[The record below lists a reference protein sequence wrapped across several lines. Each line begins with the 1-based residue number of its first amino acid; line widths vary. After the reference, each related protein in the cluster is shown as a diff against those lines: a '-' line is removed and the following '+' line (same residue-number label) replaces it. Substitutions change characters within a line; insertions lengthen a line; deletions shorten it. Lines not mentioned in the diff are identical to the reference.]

1 MKSLKAKMLLI
12 LVPVVLL
19 FIGTIAGAGFLLARN
34 IILDKTDEILAKTSQ
49 ASANKIDGWLSEQL
63 DITGSIREMIQMMDF
78 DSQSELNYLKHM
90 TEKYS
95 SFSDLYIGTVDGQL
109 IDGSGWVPPAD
120 YDVKQRKWYTDG
132 INSDAMIFSDPHLD
146 MTTNK
151 MVVSTVGKLKNMDG
165 TDRGVFSGDVSLD
178 TITQIIAAL
187 KFGKT
192 GNGYLINNADG
203 SIIAH
208 SDNSLIMKKV
218 SEIYNIDLKMLQ
230 DKIKTGR
237 SENFVYKVKGAK
249 IKACITPI
257 TGTDWSLVVAVT
269 QSESL
274 IAMRTLE
281 RYIIMIFLISILVI
295 AAAIERASNHIVKPI
310 RKLEDNIKIIANGD
324 FTQNIDKKYLSRKD
338 EVGVICLSIYDMR
351 ESIKHLILSIK
362 SEAGNI
368 DKDVNRIVDNVNTL
382 DENIEEVS
390 ATTEELAAGMEETAA
405 SSEEISATS
414 QEIDNAVQS
423 MAKKSQ
429 EGAIAAGQISKR
441 AENTRANVKASE
453 RKANETLTD
462 TKQQLMQA
470 LEDAKVVGKIDILSN
485 AIMQITSQTNL
496 LALNASIEAAR
507 AGEAGKGFSV
517 VAEEIRQLAE
527 QSKNA
532 VQKIQDVTSKVTGS
546 VENLS
551 GCANN
556 VLNFLSSDVANDYK
570 VMLDVAEQY
579 SKDAKYVDDL
589 VTDFSST
596 TEELSASID
605 NVLTAIDSVAM
616 ASSEGAKGTTD
627 IANRITDTSDKSGKV
642 RETVVLTKKS
652 ADRLKNEIDRFKI

>member
-1 MKSLKAKMLLI
+1 MKSLKAKMLMV

-19 FIGTIAGAGFLLARN
+19 FIGIIAGTGFLLARN

-63 DITGSIREMIQMMDF
+63 DFAGDVRETVQFMDF
-78 DSQSELNYLKHM
+78 DSQLEINYLKHM
-90 TEKYS
+90 SEKS
-95 SFSDLYIGTVDGQL
+95 GNFIDLYIGTVDGQL
-109 IDGSGWVPPAD
+109 IDGSGWVPPSD
-120 YDVKQRKWYTDG
+120 YVVTQRKWYTDG
-132 INSDAMIFSDPHLD
+132 INSDAIIFSDPYRD
-146 MTTNK
+146 MDTKK
-151 MVVSTVGKLKNMDG
+151 MVVSTIGKIMNKDG
-165 TDRGVFSGDVSLD
+165 TIRGVFSGDETLD
-178 TITQIIAAL
+178 TITHIVDKL

-192 GNGYLINNADG
+192 GYGYLINNTDG
-203 SIIAH
+203 TIIAH

-218 SEIYNIDLKMLQ
+218 NEVYNVDLKELLS
-230 DKIKTGR
+230 KIKAGK
-237 SENFVYKVKGAK
+237 SGSFNYKVKGNKMLAN
-249 IKACITPI
+249 ITPI
-257 TGTDWSLVVAVT
+257 TNTNWSLVVAVT

-274 IAMRTLE
+274 SSMQTVQRNILL
-281 RYIIMIFLISILVI
+281 ILFISILII
-295 AAAIERASNHIVKPI
+295 AIVIERASNQIVKPI
-310 RKLEDNIKIIANGD
+310 RKLENNIKIIANGD
-324 FTQNIDKKYLSRKD
+324 FSQDIDKKYLSRKD
-338 EVGVICLSIYDMR
+338 EVGKIIRSINDMR
-351 ESIKHLILSIK
+351 DGLKHLILSIK
-362 SEAGNI
+362 SEAENI

-382 DENIEEVS
+382 DENIEGVS

-405 SSEEISATS
+405 SSEEMSATS

-429 EGAIAAGQISKR
+429 EGAAAAGEISKR
-441 AENTRANVKASE
+441 AENTRINVKASE
-453 RKANETLTD
+453 KKANETFAY
-462 TKQQLMQA
+462 TKQQLTQA
-470 LEDAKVVGKIDILSN
+470 LEDAKVVGEIDILSN

-517 VAEEIRQLAE
+517 VADEIRQLAE
-527 QSKNA
+527 QSKDA
-532 VQKIQDVTSKVTGS
+532 VQKIHGVTSKVTGS

-551 GCANN
+551 DCANN
-556 VLNFLSSDVANDYK
+556 ALTFLSTDVFNDYK

-652 ADRLKNEIDRFKI
+652 ADRLKDEIDRFKI